1 MAADDLV
8 RREEFFYA
16 DCVLTPD
23 SRIIGFSVSDGAFV
37 IGEDLSTDD
46 LDTTDI
52 FGNFRIEIDGALY
65 VGGEASAHGSCGF
78 FYKMTGGH
86 VDWALISL
94 ESEPFVGVE
103 RCDGGVRFLAASGA
117 AWIVRGDDVT
127 RIHIQ
132 PGPGG
137 R

>member
-8 RREEFFYA
+8 RREELFYE
-16 DCVLTPD
+16 DCVVLAD
-23 SRIIGFSVSDGAFV
+23 SRIIGFRVSDGEFV
-37 IGEDLSTDD
+37 LGEELPEDA

-52 FGNFRIEIDGALY
+52 FANFSIEIDGALY
-65 VGGEASAHGSCGF
+65 VGGEAAAHGSCGF
-78 FYKMTGGH
+78 FYKMTGGRL
-86 VDWALISL
+86 DWALMSL

-127 RIHIQ
+127 RIQIQ
-132 PGPGG
+132 AESLS
-137 R
+137 